1 MNNLLSRKLVWNLLW
16 PAIPTGSAIKGIN
29 HQWSA
34 GRCGKECSARVHVQA
49 ASEDDE
55 QKHKKTVYQRVVLDV
70 SIHRSSLLP
79 FSHVRLLRFLRRTP
93 VPLSSAAA

>member
-34 GRCGKECSARVHVQA
+34 GRCGKECATWVHVQPTA
-49 ASEDDE
+49 NYDE
-55 QKHKKTVYQRVVLDV
+55 QEYEQTDDQ
-70 SIHRSSLLP
+70 
-79 FSHVRLLRFLRRTP
+79 
-93 VPLSSAAA
+93 